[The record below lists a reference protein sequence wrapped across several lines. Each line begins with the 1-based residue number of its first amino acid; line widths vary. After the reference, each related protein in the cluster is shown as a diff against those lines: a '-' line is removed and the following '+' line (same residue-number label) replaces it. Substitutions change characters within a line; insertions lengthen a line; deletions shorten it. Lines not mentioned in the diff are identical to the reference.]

1 MDSKLEIALI
11 AAGVALL
18 GALVGAIA
26 PIVVGLLTSR
36 AETRRERLRIAT
48 QLTLAD
54 DKYAMELA
62 HAAAAA
68 HPDGVIRNIAP
79 IAANFI
85 YHLRLV
91 NLAASGS
98 HIRPED
104 LAALGA
110 EKKGLFEATR
120 EKD

>member
-18 GALVGAIA
+18 GALVGATA

-62 HAAAAA
+62 HAAAARA
-68 HPDGVIRNIAP
+68 DGVIRNIAP

-110 EKKGLFEATR
+110 EKKRLFEATK
-120 EKD
+120 E